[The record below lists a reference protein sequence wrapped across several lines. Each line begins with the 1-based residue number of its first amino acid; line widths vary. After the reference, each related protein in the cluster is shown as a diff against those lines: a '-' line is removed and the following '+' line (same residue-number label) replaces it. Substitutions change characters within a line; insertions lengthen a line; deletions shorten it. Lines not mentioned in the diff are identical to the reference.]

1 MCPAGEPGGVAVTRV
16 YLLVVGLVLIAACG
30 HTPVAQSPTGQ
41 QSAVASSQAAGCD
54 VACQQAGPPATSPPS
69 SPQLAAPISAPGC
82 GTYCQQAGNSAGTGK
97 NGYPCAS
104 PRCLPC
110 PPRNCVTV
118 QSSGATASNGVA
130 TVQLTCNLST
140 KCVGAFLLC
149 LPETLCET
157 GPTGDG
163 SGGRLAGS
171 DFTVP
176 PGTTGNVPVALT
188 DLGKQIASGAGGYEA
203 SVFID
208 LQDYG
213 DVITNDST
221 TGGFSLTT
229 TGSPEYPPGATASCG
244 GLVFAGP
251 DTSCPFAENVVSAYV
266 NATSFGNA
274 TVTATSPAT
283 GETYTMQCSGE
294 SPVSCTGGT
303 NALVVFYTS

>member
-1 MCPAGEPGGVAVTRV
+1 MVPLNMCPAGEPGGVAVTRV

-54 VACQQAGPPATSPPS
+54 VA
-69 SPQLAAPISAPGC
+69 
-82 GTYCQQAGNSAGTGK
+82 CQQAGNSAGTGK

-157 GPTGDG
+157 RPTGDG
-163 SGGRLAGS
+163 SGGRLGGAG
-171 DFTVP
+171 FTGP
-176 PGTTGNVPVALT
+176 PRTTGNVTPA
-188 DLGKQIASGAGGYEA
+188 GADDDPDDGG
-203 SVFID
+203 
-208 LQDYG
+208 
-213 DVITNDST
+213 
-221 TGGFSLTT
+221 
-229 TGSPEYPPGATASCG
+229 
-244 GLVFAGP
+244 
-251 DTSCPFAENVVSAYV
+251 
-266 NATSFGNA
+266 
-274 TVTATSPAT
+274 
-283 GETYTMQCSGE
+283 GE
-294 SPVSCTGGT
+294 
-303 NALVVFYTS
+303 